1 MPFGNRV
8 DRGSK
13 FALTRKSAD
22 FYKVIH
28 YKKLIEL
35 LKGAKQMNV
44 NKTTCAASDY
54 EFAWK
59 SIDWKKCEREVKK
72 LQERIVKARKEGR
85 HGKVKSLQWTLT
97 HSFSA
102 KAIAVKRVTTN
113 EGKKTP
119 GVDGVLWTTGKAK
132 YEAILDL
139 KRKGYKPQPLRRV
152 FIKKA
157 NGKLRPL
164 GIPTMKDRAMQAL
177 YLLALEP
184 IAEVMADAHSY
195 GFRKER
201 CCQDAI
207 EQCHTVLSHGYSPRW
222 ILEGD
227 IKGCFDHISHDWLL
241 NNIPM
246 DKDILR
252 KWLKCGVIFKGE
264 LYKTEEGTMQGG
276 IISPTLANMALDG
289 IQPMLAKKYYRC
301 TRNGKQYSPMVNLVR
316 YADDFII
323 TSAERDVLEKEIK
336 PMLVTFL
343 AERGLELSEEKTLI
357 THIDDGFDFLGFN
370 VRKYNNVLLIKPSKK
385 CVKKFLDSIRYT
397 IESNK
402 SCTQET
408 MIRLLNPKIM
418 GWANYYKSGVSSEV
432 FQRVD
437 DQIYRKLWQWAKRRH
452 PKKSKK
458 WVLNRY
464 FHPYKGRNWRF
475 LVVLNK
481 NNKDDV
487 FPLKLAF
494 ETKIVRH
501 KKIKSEANPFDVEW
515 KDYFEERMTYKMTQ
529 SLKGRKSLLYLW
541 NRQNRICP
549 LCGEKITAEIQWNVR
564 EKIIDGNCIRYLV
577 HDKCYKQN
585 R

>member
-1 MPFGNRV
+1 M
-8 DRGSK
+8 
-13 FALTRKSAD
+13 
-22 FYKVIH
+22 
-28 YKKLIEL
+28 
-35 LKGAKQMNV
+35 
-44 NKTTCAASDY
+44 
-54 EFAWK
+54 
-59 SIDWKKCEREVKK
+59 
-72 LQERIVKARKEGR
+72 
-85 HGKVKSLQWTLT
+85 
-97 HSFSA
+97 
-102 KAIAVKRVTTN
+102 
-113 EGKKTP
+113 
-119 GVDGVLWTTGKAK
+119 
-132 YEAILDL
+132 
-139 KRKGYKPQPLRRV
+139 
-152 FIKKA
+152 
-157 NGKLRPL
+157 
-164 GIPTMKDRAMQAL
+164 
-177 YLLALEP
+177 
-184 IAEVMADAHSY
+184 
-195 GFRKER
+195 
-201 CCQDAI
+201 
-207 EQCHTVLSHGYSPRW
+207 VLSHGYSPKW

-276 IISPTLANMALDG
+276 IISPTLANMVLDG
-289 IQPMLAKKYYRC
+289 IQPMLAKKYYRH

-408 MIRLLNPKIM
+408 MIRLLNPKIT
-418 GWANYYKSGVSSEV
+418 GWANYYKSGVSSEI

-464 FHPYKGRNWRF
+464 FHSYKGRNWRF

-481 NNKDDV
+481 NNKEDV

-501 KKIKSEANPFDVEW
+501 KKIKSEANPFDAEW

-541 NRQNRICP
+541 NKQNRVCP

-564 EKIIDGNCIRYLV
+564 EKVIDGNCVKYLV